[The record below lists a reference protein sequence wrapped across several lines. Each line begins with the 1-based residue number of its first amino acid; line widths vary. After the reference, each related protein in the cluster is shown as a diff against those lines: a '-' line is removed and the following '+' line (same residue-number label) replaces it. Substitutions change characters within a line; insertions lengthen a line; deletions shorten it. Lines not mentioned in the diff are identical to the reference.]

1 MGRSF
6 KVARAGMSIAAMV
19 LIAAAAGLS
28 PALAQKAEPT
38 RELGAHEHGRG
49 HFSLA
54 VEKGKVSIDLEAA
67 AADIVGFEYAPKSKA
82 ETEAVEAAKTRLAQ
96 PLSLFGIPEAA
107 GCKVTEAAVE
117 LEKAEEDDH
126 GKDGHKHEPA
136 GGHAEFHGHYALECA
151 RPEALTSLNFA
162 YFEAFPRARAL
173 EVVAVS
179 EKTQIKAEAT
189 RASPRV
195 ALPGLH

>member
-1 MGRSF
+1 M
-6 KVARAGMSIAAMV
+6 ARARTSIAALV
-19 LIAAAAGLS
+19 LIATAAGLS
-28 PALAQKAEPT
+28 AAQAQKPEPT

-49 HFSLA
+49 QFSLA
-54 VEKGKVSIDLEAA
+54 IEKGKLSIDLEAA
-67 AADIVGFEYAPKSKA
+67 AADIVGFERAPKSKA
-82 ETEAVEAAKTRLAQ
+82 EKDAVEAARKQLAQ

-117 LEKAEEDDH
+117 LEKVDEHDH
-126 GKDGHKHEPA
+126 GKDGHKHDPA
-136 GGHAEFHGHYALECA
+136 GGHAEFHGHYTLECA
-151 RPEALTSLNFA
+151 KPAALTSLSFA
-162 YFEAFPRARAL
+162 YFQVFPRAGTL

-189 RASPRV
+189 RASPKV